1 MGNRSGFGVAMLSI
15 AALAT
20 LESNAQSKEFR
31 QDVEFQHGGSLTL
44 NAGRGSVN
52 LSSWGETQIRINA
65 LIESPKGVDPDYA
78 RKIVEAARV
87 GLEGGPRSLTIRSV
101 YDDVPFREEGGGSG
115 TRILPHIHYRI
126 QAPSKL
132 NLHVNASRTRI
143 DISGFEGRI
152 SVQDRRGDYQI
163 RNLHGHIRLQVS
175 RGKLIANDLNG
186 SVNITGKRSSISA
199 KGISGPVNLDVSRGK
214 AGLSGIRGSLNAK
227 SNRAKLKVSEIQID
241 GDSRVENYRG
251 TIQITIPD
259 SLGLSIR
266 TDVGRRGQLNSDFEI
281 TMSEIT
287 GRDFVGS
294 LNGGGHELFLKTDRG
309 TIFLKR

>member
-1 MGNRSGFGVAMLSI
+1 MGNRSGFGIAMLSI

-20 LESNAQSKEFR
+20 LGSNAQSREFR
-31 QDVEFQHGGSLTL
+31 QDVEFQRGGSLTL
-44 NAGRGSVN
+44 NVGRGSVN
-52 LSSWGETQIRINA
+52 LSSWGETEIRINA
-65 LIESPKGVDPDYA
+65 LIQSPEEVDPDYA

-87 GLEGGPRSLTIRSV
+87 GLEGDLRSLTIRSV
-101 YDDVPFREEGGGSG
+101 YDDVPFREEGGGPG

-126 QAPSKL
+126 QAPSRL
-132 NLHVNASRTRI
+132 NLQVNASRTCI

-152 SVQDRRGDYQI
+152 SVQARRGDHQI
-163 RNLHGHIRLQVS
+163 RNLHGHIGLQVS
-175 RGKLIANDLNG
+175 RGKLIASDLNG
-186 SVNITGKRSSISA
+186 RVNITGKRSSISA
-199 KGISGPVNLDVSRGK
+199 RGISGPVRLDISRGK

-227 SNRAKLKVSEIQID
+227 SNRAQLKVSEIEMD

-266 TDVGRRGQLNSDFEI
+266 TDLGRRGHLNSDFEI

-287 GRDFVGS
+287 GRNFVGS
-294 LNGGGHELFLKTDRG
+294 LNGGGHELYLKTDRG
-309 TIFLKR
+309 TIVLKK